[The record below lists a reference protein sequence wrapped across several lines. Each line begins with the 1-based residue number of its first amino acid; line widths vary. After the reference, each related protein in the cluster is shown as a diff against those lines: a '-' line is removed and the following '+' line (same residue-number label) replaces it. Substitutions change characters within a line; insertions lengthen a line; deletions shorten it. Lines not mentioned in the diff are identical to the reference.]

1 MKAKSKKIVI
11 IVVAA
16 VLVVALAG
24 TGIFFALKNGGE
36 AVKVTPVSNVS
47 GGFGGGNNE
56 ISDYGNV
63 TTNMNQDI
71 YCDDTLTITQ
81 VFVQEGDAVKT
92 GDPLIAYDTTLLSL
106 ELEMKQ
112 MEIDGLGLQMQ
123 SIQQEINQLRG
134 MNPATTGRAALD
146 SAGLFYNVS
155 SSGGEF
161 RHESLVAGRTCA
173 SNANVGNENG
183 LMNLSAAGQP
193 ENSDSSGAGVT
204 SPGDG
209 AGLPGEGESQPGGP
223 QTPGEGTNPPG
234 GSDSSGEGGNPPG
247 GLGSLGEG
255 EDPSGGSDS
264 SGEDRPDGTNPP
276 EGDQNPPGG
285 NEEPARPMIGTPFPE
300 ELRGKEIHTMISAES
315 QAYNQEEADGSA
327 EHPYRFLCAPGAA
340 IDASFM
346 MGVLGG
352 QTVCVFEVVDDVQN
366 PSYILYSWSLDGR
379 VPESDD
385 PVVEPDVPVGP
396 SYEEIQRL
404 IKEKEEQLKELSLN
418 KRAAELELR
427 KLQKKLN
434 NGIVTSTVDG
444 TVKSVQDEEN
454 AKLQGTPLISVV
466 GEEGFYITGTVAE
479 TALDKV
485 PVGMPI
491 TVNSWN
497 SGAMYEAT
505 ITGVGTAP
513 MQGYYGNNANM
524 SYYPF
529 TAVIKGDADLHNGEG
544 VGISV
549 DGMGQMG
556 GGDGIYLDQAF
567 VREEGNQYYVYK
579 KGENDRLTKQYVE
592 VGKIVYGSYEIRSGL
607 SMEDEIAFPYGKD
620 VKEGARTESV
630 DSLYEYY

>member
-204 SPGDG
+204 SPDYRG
-209 AGLPGEGESQPGGP
+209 
-223 QTPGEGTNPPG
+223 
-234 GSDSSGEGGNPPG
+234 
-247 GLGSLGEG
+247 
-255 EDPSGGSDS
+255 
-264 SGEDRPDGTNPP
+264 
-276 EGDQNPPGG
+276 
-285 NEEPARPMIGTPFPE
+285 
-300 ELRGKEIHTMISAES
+300 RGKA
-315 QAYNQEEADGSA
+315 NQVA
-327 EHPYRFLCAPGAA
+327 R
-340 IDASFM
+340 
-346 MGVLGG
+346 
-352 QTVCVFEVVDDVQN
+352 
-366 PSYILYSWSLDGR
+366 
-379 VPESDD
+379 
-385 PVVEPDVPVGP
+385 
-396 SYEEIQRL
+396 
-404 IKEKEEQLKELSLN
+404 
-418 KRAAELELR
+418 KR
-427 KLQKKLN
+427 
-434 NGIVTSTVDG
+434 
-444 TVKSVQDEEN
+444 
-454 AKLQGTPLISVV
+454 QG
-466 GEEGFYITGTVAE
+466 
-479 TALDKV
+479 K
-485 PVGMPI
+485 
-491 TVNSWN
+491 
-497 SGAMYEAT
+497 
-505 ITGVGTAP
+505 
-513 MQGYYGNNANM
+513 
-524 SYYPF
+524 
-529 TAVIKGDADLHNGEG
+529 
-544 VGISV
+544 
-549 DGMGQMG
+549 
-556 GGDGIYLDQAF
+556 
-567 VREEGNQYYVYK
+567 
-579 KGENDRLTKQYVE
+579 
-592 VGKIVYGSYEIRSGL
+592 
-607 SMEDEIAFPYGKD
+607 
-620 VKEGARTESV
+620 ARTRRADRIRQEKAGTRRADRARWEKVKTRRAGRILRERTGRMVRTRRKGIRIPRAGTKSRPGRRLEHRFRKNCAARK
-630 DSLYEYY
+630 STR

>member
-1 MKAKSKKIVI
+1 
-11 IVVAA
+11 
-16 VLVVALAG
+16 
-24 TGIFFALKNGGE
+24 
-36 AVKVTPVSNVS
+36 
-47 GGFGGGNNE
+47 
-56 ISDYGNV
+56 
-63 TTNMNQDI
+63 
-71 YCDDTLTITQ
+71 
-81 VFVQEGDAVKT
+81 
-92 GDPLIAYDTTLLSL
+92 
-106 ELEMKQ
+106 
-112 MEIDGLGLQMQ
+112 
-123 SIQQEINQLRG
+123 
-134 MNPATTGRAALD
+134 
-146 SAGLFYNVS
+146 
-155 SSGGEF
+155 
-161 RHESLVAGRTCA
+161 
-173 SNANVGNENG
+173 
-183 LMNLSAAGQP
+183 
-193 ENSDSSGAGVT
+193 
-204 SPGDG
+204 
-209 AGLPGEGESQPGGP
+209 
-223 QTPGEGTNPPG
+223 
-234 GSDSSGEGGNPPG
+234 
-247 GLGSLGEG
+247 
-255 EDPSGGSDS
+255 
-264 SGEDRPDGTNPP
+264 
-276 EGDQNPPGG
+276 
-285 NEEPARPMIGTPFPE
+285 
-300 ELRGKEIHTMISAES
+300 
-315 QAYNQEEADGSA
+315 
-327 EHPYRFLCAPGAA
+327 
-340 IDASFM
+340 M

-529 TAVIKGDADLHNGEG
+529 TAVIKGDADLHNGVGVPVAALGIPTVVGAAAIVHGTVDALIRTLSMSEDTVNYGKYIEELDAESQYELIRELMEPEFGPMYVTPQDIDERVKELSFTVSEG
-544 VGISV
+544 IH
-549 DGMGQMG
+549 
-556 GGDGIYLDQAF
+556 QA
-567 VREEGNQYYVYK
+567 
-579 KGENDRLTKQYVE
+579 L
-592 VGKIVYGSYEIRSGL
+592 YGSRL
-607 SMEDEIAFPYGKD
+607 
-620 VKEGARTESV
+620 
-630 DSLYEYY
+630 L